1 LNQFNLE
8 NAPLVSFI
16 PRVKVV
22 ILAGGLGSRLSEET
36 TVRPKP
42 MVEIG
47 GLPILWHILKGY
59 DHHGFNKFVIALGY
73 KGEFIKDYF
82 LRYRMLSSNL
92 SLDLSSGKCESFCE
106 PVENWKLHLVDT
118 GKDSLTGGRLHRL
131 EPLLK
136 PHGTFMLTYGDGVC
150 DVDIRKL
157 VEFHKQHGKLA
168 TVTAVRP
175 PARFGTMEFDGDRVS
190 DFKEKPQTEGGWING
205 GFFVFEPGIF
215 DFLHGDK
222 TVLEEKPLE
231 QLARQGQLMA
241 YKHNDFW
248 QCMDTVRDKN
258 RLEELWQ
265 TDRAPWKVWA

>member
-1 LNQFNLE
+1 LKPARQFRL
-8 NAPLVSFI
+8 F

-59 DHHGFNKFVIALGY
+59 SHHGFHDFVIALGY

-92 SLDLSSGKCESFCE
+92 SVDLASGKVESSGE
-106 PVENWKLHLVDT
+106 PAENWKLQLVDT

-131 EPLLK
+131 ESLLK

-150 DVDIRKL
+150 NVDIRKL
-157 VEFHKQHGKLA
+157 VEFHRQHGKLA
-168 TVTAVRP
+168 TMTAVRP
-175 PARFGTMEFDGDRVS
+175 PARFGTMVFDGDRVT

-215 DFLHGDK
+215 DFLYGDK
-222 TVLEEKPLE
+222 TVLEDKPLE
-231 QLARQGQLMA
+231 QLAKQGQLMA
-241 YKHNDFW
+241 YKHDDFW
-248 QCMDTVRDKN
+248 QCMDTIRDKN

-265 TDRAPWKVWA
+265 TDHAPWKVWA

>member
-1 LNQFNLE
+1 MNQFNLE
-8 NAPLVSFI
+8 NNPPVSFI
-16 PRVKVV
+16 PGVKVV

-59 DHHGFNKFVIALGY
+59 EHHGFNDFVIALGY

-231 QLARQGQLMA
+231 QLARQRQLMA